1 MAKATGCVESHT
13 PRWSGPDFRDRI
25 RRMLI
30 NRRRFIVTS
39 SAALAAGAARGLAT
53 SQTTQAPPPAPTFQE
68 LRGGVG
74 IFTMRGGTIGYF
86 VSPDGVLVIDSQYAD
101 TAPLCLEGVNERAQR
116 PIDVLFNTH
125 HHADH
130 TGGNLVFR
138 PAVKK
143 IVAHARVPELQKA
156 AAAQA
161 KTEDQQAYADATFT
175 HTWAEV
181 IGRETVEAR
190 HYGPGHTGG
199 DAVVTFQRANVVHM
213 GDLMFHRIQPRV
225 DRPAGASVANWVK
238 TLEQVTQAHEHDT
251 VYIYGHSGPG
261 VAVTGGKADLL
272 AFRDYLSAALDHVRT
287 QIAAGAPKD
296 AIIKLET
303 LPGFPDIAPLGG
315 RLTASHLLEAV
326 FDELTQK

>member
-1 MAKATGCVESHT
+1 
-13 PRWSGPDFRDRI
+13 
-25 RRMLI
+25 MLI
-30 NRRRFIVTS
+30 DRRRFIVTS
-39 SAALAAGAARGLAT
+39 SVALAAGAVRGLPAIG
-53 SQTTQAPPPAPTFQE
+53 QTPQAPPPVPKFQD

-86 VSPDGVLVIDSQYAD
+86 VSTDGVVVVDSQYAD
-101 TAPLCLEGVNERAQR
+101 TAPLCLDGLKQRAAR
-116 PIDVLFNTH
+116 PIDFLFNTH

-138 PAVKK
+138 PAVRK
-143 IVAHARVPELQKA
+143 IVAHARVPELQKM

-161 KTEDQQAYADATFT
+161 KTEDRQAYPDATFT
-175 HTWAEV
+175 NTWAET
-181 IGRETVEAR
+181 IGRETVVAK

-199 DAVVTFQRANVVHM
+199 DAVITFERANVVHM

-225 DRPAGASVANWVK
+225 DRPAGASVVNWAM
-238 TLEQVTQAHEHDT
+238 TLEQVTKEHEDDT

-261 VAVTGGKADLL
+261 VAVTGRKADLL
-272 AFRDYLSAALDHVRT
+272 AFRDYLSAALDHVRK

-296 AIIKLET
+296 AIIKLDT
-303 LPGFPDIAPLGG
+303 LPGFSDIAPLGG

-326 FDELTQK
+326 FDELAVK